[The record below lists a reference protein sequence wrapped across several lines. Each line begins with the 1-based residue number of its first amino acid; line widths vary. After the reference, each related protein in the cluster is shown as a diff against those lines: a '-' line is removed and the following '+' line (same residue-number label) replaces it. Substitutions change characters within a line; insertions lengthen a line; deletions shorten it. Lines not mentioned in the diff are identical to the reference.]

1 MLYSCLI
8 EEDEPLRPFVQMY
21 WAYADELG
29 EALESMVAAAALNG
43 LGRPRCKRAD
53 PSDPAHLKRD
63 LVRSADGH
71 TLWSP
76 TRYFFPPTV
85 GFTPPY
91 GVIASNVDGPFDLD
105 DIGVGYSRSESD
117 GLICIETNTLEND
130 LLDDYVSIV
139 RALEPLRAFWVKL
152 HDHWPPQLAEQ
163 ILVNEHIVTANRIG
177 EFLNDWSGSVLR
189 NGFVSITGYLEEGA
203 TNVSI
208 TDHKKIVALTYSSAV
223 ADQIVGLLPQ
233 MGYGEIDPFFT
244 IDCEMH
250 HWHYRD
256 PNGSDYARLVDE
268 LMAAGFTPWTPSGE

>member
-1 MLYSCLI
+1 
-8 EEDEPLRPFVQMY
+8 
-21 WAYADELG
+21 
-29 EALESMVAAAALNG
+29 
-43 LGRPRCKRAD
+43 
-53 PSDPAHLKRD
+53 
-63 LVRSADGH
+63 
-71 TLWSP
+71 
-76 TRYFFPPTV
+76 
-85 GFTPPY
+85 
-91 GVIASNVDGPFDLD
+91 
-105 DIGVGYSRSESD
+105 
-117 GLICIETNTLEND
+117 
-130 LLDDYVSIV
+130 
-139 RALEPLRAFWVKL
+139 
-152 HDHWPPQLAEQ
+152 LAEQ